1 MHSQSKVM
9 RPLSFVY
16 VPNNNFE
23 NTQIQISTKN
33 DNMHILRQ
41 SSPKKDVND
50 IVQSILLEY
59 EKNGTKAKAKSKA
72 KKKK

>member
-59 EKNGTKAKAKSKA
+59 KKNGTKAKAKSNNK
-72 KKKK
+72 

>member
-59 EKNGTKAKAKSKA
+59 EKNGTKAKAKSNNK
-72 KKKK
+72 

>member
-1 MHSQSKVM
+1 M

-50 IVQSILLEY
+50 IVQSILLNMKKMEQKQKLNQIIN
-59 EKNGTKAKAKSKA
+59 KNFQKFKS
-72 KKKK
+72 